1 MDARRLTRFL
11 LDAPSLACGM
21 PRGAARRGPPCRQ
34 LAGARTAHEG
44 FGPCLW
50 HATRKRHR
58 AWEVA
63 VRLSGELDVGPWEA
77 LGLAVRLAAHRV
89 RWVEI
94 QAQRAADAADGS
106 DADPTVMR
114 WLAESRRERAL
125 LAKTAKSAI
134 DAGVAERLVRQ
145 VELEGRLVAD
155 AVGRALDALGLPD
168 DQRALAFSTAHQ
180 ALLEAPE
187 RPEVVPGDGF
197 TS

>member
-1 MDARRLTRFL
+1 M
-11 LDAPSLACGM
+11 
-21 PRGAARRGPPCRQ
+21 
-34 LAGARTAHEG
+34 
-44 FGPCLW
+44 
-50 HATRKRHR
+50 
-58 AWEVA
+58 
-63 VRLSGELDVGPWEA
+63 RLSGELDVGPWEA